1 MTPYTFDQPLSSLNL
16 STPVNNPLV
25 IVSQL
30 ETLFHRYM
38 SQSSTSLFVTSCNKS
53 WLLNSACCN
62 HMTPYISDLLSKT
75 GLTDSKTA
83 SSPLELNVKLN
94 ATDGESLSDVTLYRQ
109 LVGNLIYLTVPR
121 PDLAYVVHLVSQFM
135 SASRSTHYAV
145 VLHILW
151 YIKDMLFHGLHFSG
165 QSSLEW
171 CVYVDV
177 DWAGDLT
184 DHRSTTSYCFLL
196 GSSLIS

>member
-1 MTPYTFDQPLSSLNL
+1 MKDLDTLSYFLGLKATFSFDGYYLSQDKYASN
-16 STPVNNPLV
+16 
-25 IVSQL
+25 
-30 ETLFHRYM
+30 
-38 SQSSTSLFVTSCNKS
+38 
-53 WLLNSACCN
+53 
-62 HMTPYISDLLSKT
+62 LLSKAS
-75 GLTDSKTA
+75 LIDNKTT
-83 SSPLELNVKLN
+83 SSPLNLDVKLN
-94 ATDGESLSDVTLYRQ
+94 AIDGEPFSDTILYRQ

-135 SASRSTHYAV
+135 SAPRSTHYAV